1 MPSFFVFLQAPC
13 TNRIF
18 LTNIMKK
25 YTMNFKQTFCC
36 ICLSMI
42 GTMAFAQR
50 TLQGKVTNVNNEPLI
65 DATILVKGTL
75 IGTTTNADGRYNI
88 YVPSGAATLIFSFT
102 GYVSQEVNIGQ
113 KTVLNVTLSEGLE
126 LDNIVVV
133 GSRNATRTKLE
144 TPVPVDI
151 IPVSVVVNEVGQVDL
166 NQILNYAAPSFQ
178 SNRQTVADGTDHI
191 DPAQLR
197 GLGPDQVLVLVNGK
211 RRHTSSLV
219 NINGTIGRGSVGTDL
234 SAIPIAAI
242 ERVEILRDGAAAQYG
257 SDAIAGVINIVLK
270 KDAELVHANLATG
283 INTAGDGAVTNLGLN
298 YGFKLLDKGFF
309 NISGDFNQRGATNR
323 TSDYTGPIFK
333 SAPSEL
339 VYQNEKV
346 PELGNRTRMQADND
360 TLSKLGLTRKDFRMR
375 VGNSQIRSMGVFFN
389 AVYPLSINAEVYA
402 FGGYNF
408 KQGTAAGFYRLPND
422 TRVVKDIYP
431 IGYLP
436 EIHSVI
442 SDKAA
447 TLGVKGSLRGWNLD
461 FANTYGQNQFLFQ
474 VENSLNAS
482 LLAASPTSFQCG
494 GFSFAQN
501 TTNFDVN
508 RLFGNIQSG
517 MNVAFGGEFR
527 TENYQIIAGEEAS
540 YRNYGVVAAPDT
552 LRNASGEITAIVP
565 STTRTL
571 DRLGRP
577 GGAQVFPGF
586 RPENAVNRYRTNA
599 SAYLD
604 VELDATDKWLIEGAL
619 RAESYSDFGA
629 TANIKAASRYK
640 ISTDLAVRGAISTG
654 FRAPALQ
661 QRYFNNTST
670 QFDNR
675 GIPSEIGTFSNDSRI
690 ARLLGIPKLKQE
702 TSRNLSLG
710 ITSRLTRQFDIS
722 ADIYHIQ
729 IQNRIILT
737 GQFEGGNIAD
747 ILKSA
752 NASKAAFFTN
762 AVDTRT
768 TGLDIVAD
776 YNAKIPEGSVKVV
789 LAANFNRN
797 EVVKNGDGTPLIHA
811 TESLKNYL
819 TTYFNREDQSRLE
832 TATPNMKVNLTVN
845 FRQGKWSAM
854 VRNVYFGSVQY
865 VFPAATET
873 DASKWVI
880 NTYSGKAESRDQTFG
895 GKVVT
900 DFSVARQLTTQMS
913 FTLGAN
919 NVFNIYPDAQTHSE
933 NVSYGRFLYS
943 RRVQQF
949 GFNGAYWFG
958 RFVVHIR

>member
-1 MPSFFVFLQAPC
+1 MSKPNFFTQ
-13 TNRIF
+13 
-18 LTNIMKK
+18 IMETC
-25 YTMNFKQTFCC
+25 TMNFKQALLCF
-36 ICLSMI
+36 CLSML
-42 GTMAFAQR
+42 GNMVMAQR
-50 TLQGKVTNVNNEPLI
+50 TLQGKVTNVNSEPLI

-88 YVPSGAATLIFSFT
+88 YVPSGASILTFSFT

-113 KTVLNVTLSEGLE
+113 KTVLNVTLTEGLE

-219 NINGTIGRGSVGTDL
+219 NINGTVGRGSVGTDL

-270 KDAELVHANLATG
+270 KDAELIHANLATG
-283 INTAGDGAVTNLGLN
+283 IHTKGDGSVTNLGLN
-298 YGFKLLDKGFF
+298 YGFKLLEKGFF

-323 TSDYTGPIFK
+323 TSDYTGPIFRT
-333 SAPSEL
+333 APSEL
-339 VYQNEKV
+339 AYQTEKLA
-346 PELGNRTRMQADND
+346 ELGNRTRMQADDD
-360 TLSKLGLTRKDFRMR
+360 TLAKLGLTRTDFRMR
-375 VGNSQIRSMGVFFN
+375 VGNSHIRSMGAFFN
-389 AVYPLSINAEVYA
+389 AAYPLSINAEVYA

-408 KQGTAAGFYRLPND
+408 KQGTAAGFYRTPND
-422 TRVVKDIYP
+422 GRVVKEIYP
-431 IGYLP
+431 MGFLP
-436 EIHSVI
+436 EIHSVV

-447 TLGVKGSLRGWNLD
+447 TLGLKGSLRGWNLD
-461 FANTYGQNQFLFQ
+461 FANTYGQNTFLFQ

-508 RLFGNIQSG
+508 RLFGGIRSG

-527 TENYQIIAGEEAS
+527 TENYQIIAGDEAS
-540 YRNYGVVAAPDT
+540 YRNYGLVPAPDT
-552 LRNASGEITAIVP
+552 VRDAHGVITAVVP
-565 STTRTL
+565 SPTRTL

-599 SAYLD
+599 SAYVD
-604 VELDATDKWLIEGAL
+604 IELDASDKWLIEGAL

-640 ISTDLAVRGAISTG
+640 ISADLAIRGALSTG

-702 TSRNLSLG
+702 TSRNFSLG
-710 ITSRLTRQFDIS
+710 VTSRLTRHFDIS

-776 YNAKIPEGSVKVV
+776 YDTKMEDGQIKLVF
-789 LAANFNRN
+789 AANFNRN
-797 EVVKNGDGTPLIHA
+797 EVVKNGDGTPIIHA
-811 TESLKNYL
+811 SDSLKNYL
-819 TTYFNREDQSRLE
+819 NTYFNREDQSRLE
-832 TATPNMKVNLTVN
+832 VATPSMKATFTVN
-845 FRQGKWSAM
+845 VKKGKWSGM
-854 VRNVYFGSVQY
+854 IRNVYFGSVQY
-865 VFPAATET
+865 IFPAATET
-873 DASKWVI
+873 DANKWVV
-880 NTYSGKAESRDQTFG
+880 NTYTGNPESRDQTFG
-895 GKVVT
+895 GKIVT
-900 DFSVARQLTTQMS
+900 DFSISRQLTTQTS

-919 NVFNIYPDAQTHSE
+919 NVFDVYPDAQTHSE
-933 NVSYGRFLYS
+933 NVSYGRFVYS

-958 RFVVHIR
+958 RLIVHIK